1 MEKSSALSSFFGG
14 VKEMKDW
21 NMENKQDNSRDP
33 GKGTEMEAGTK
44 ISGRDVR
51 ANGRFGAG
59 VLTGVL
65 VAVVLICGVM
75 GNMASGFRDNRGR
88 LYLGGRL
95 RSRCGR

>member
-44 ISGRDVR
+44 ISDGTSERTKIRRRGADGRVGCR
-51 ANGRFGAG
+51 CTYLRS
-59 VLTGVL
+59 
-65 VAVVLICGVM
+65 M